1 MYMLTHAMNR
11 KEPVFYDY
19 KTGTMLVIRDYPLL
33 KEDEGLVVISNG
45 DNKEWCKIA
54 EKEEITA
61 SELIPVGIIKLNQ
74 IEKIKSQL
82 IIVGELNE
90 NASDTEFLHYMLK
103 KFIDDNT
110 LSDMSP
116 DQLVKTINLNL
127 I

>member
-45 DNKEWCKIA
+45 DNKEWCEIA

-116 DQLVKTINLNL
+116 DQLVKTINL